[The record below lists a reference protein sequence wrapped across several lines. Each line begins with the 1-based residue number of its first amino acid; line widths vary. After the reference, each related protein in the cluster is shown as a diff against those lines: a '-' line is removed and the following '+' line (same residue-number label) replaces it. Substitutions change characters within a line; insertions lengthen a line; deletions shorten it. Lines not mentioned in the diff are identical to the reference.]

1 MQRKT
6 MIGNLSW
13 RASVLALS
21 FGLNTAAMAAVSDGG
36 NGDSELA
43 QAAGKAAKPD
53 DASKEPRQSEANAQD
68 REWQDEIIT
77 VYATRSES
85 SAFAYPGQVSVVDRE
100 RILDFNPSAIQDVFQ
115 AIPGAQ
121 FDSGPRRS
129 GDAPIIRGLTGNG
142 VLIFLDG
149 ARQSFVSGHDGRF
162 FVDPELVKSVEVVR
176 GPSSALYGSGA
187 LGGVIAT
194 RTITADDFLGEGE
207 NFGVRLNAGFQSV
220 NDEFRL
226 GVTGVGKTADGSLD
240 LVTHLTYRNSGDIR
254 LGSGNVLPADDEIT
268 SSMIK
273 FTARPSDGV
282 ELSASYLRFAL
293 DATDP
298 QNPQGANIAGPA
310 NGLVFRDSRN
320 DTVQL
325 GLKWDAASPLID
337 ASIVGYYSRN
347 AVTEDE
353 VESPRTVD
361 RQVES
366 FGILVDNRSRFAL
379 GDMGELTLTYGAELY
394 RDEQSGLDNATAD
407 GTRGGVPDA
416 RTDFA
421 GVFLQAEFELANLGP
436 IPGELTIIP
445 GIRWDSFTSD
455 AEGETFSIDDDQFSP
470 KIGISY
476 RPIPEFLLFGSYALG
491 FRAPSF
497 NEAFADGAHF
507 VVPNLSVPPGPRGPA
522 FVSNLFIGNTDLQ
535 PEQSENWEVGAGL
548 DFDDLLQDGDRF
560 TIKGSYYR
568 NDVDDLIGLDVN
580 TPLGCFV
587 PSLAFAQPCGTGAAF
602 GNTSQN
608 VNIRNAR
615 IDGVEVE
622 FSYDSDVFYARGYF
636 ATINGVDRDNG
647 EFLEGVLQPDTLFID
662 FGAKLGQSGLRI
674 GSRNTYAAD
683 FTAINQP
690 QDARD
695 SYLVSDLYI
704 VWQPQIAALRGVRL
718 DLGIDNIADADFEVV
733 NAGVSQP
740 GRNAKIALS
749 WTKSW

>member
-1 MQRKT
+1 MVRKIKHT
-6 MIGNLSW
+6 SM
-13 RASVLALS
+13 LAL
-21 FGLNTAAMAAVSDGG
+21 TYTIAMGSAVPAFAQDQVQDADTAVSATNSDE
-36 NGDSELA
+36 NIAPGDEN
-43 QAAGKAAKPD
+43 D
-53 DASKEPRQSEANAQD
+53 
-68 REWQDEIIT
+68 IIT

-85 SAFAYPGQVSVVDRE
+85 SAFNYPGQVSVVE
-100 RILDFNPSAIQDVFQ
+100 RDIILDFNPSTLQDVFQ
-115 AIPGAQ
+115 AIPGTQ

-129 GDAPIIRGLTGNG
+129 GDAPTIRGLTDNG

-194 RTITADDFLGEGE
+194 RTITADDFLAEGE

-226 GVTGVGKTADGSLD
+226 GVTGVGKTSDGSLD
-240 LVTHLTYRNSGDIR
+240 LVAHFTYRNAGDIR
-254 LGSGNVLPADDEIT
+254 LGSGDILPADDEIA
-268 SSMIK
+268 SSLLK
-273 FTARPSDGV
+273 FTARPADGL
-282 ELSASYLRFAL
+282 ELSASYLRFSL

-298 QNPQGANIAGPA
+298 QNPQGANIANPA
-310 NGLVFRDSRN
+310 NELVFRDSRN

-337 ASIVGYYSRN
+337 FNAVGYYSRN
-347 AVTEDE
+347 AVQEDE
-353 VESPRTVD
+353 VLSPRTVD

-366 FGILVDNRSRFAL
+366 FGILLDNRSRFSL
-379 GDMGELTLTYGAELY
+379 GNNSDVTLTYGAEYY
-394 RDEQSGLDNATAD
+394 RDEQSGLDTETPD
-407 GTRGGVPDA
+407 TTRGGVPDA
-416 RTDFA
+416 RTDFI
-421 GVFLQAEFELANLGP
+421 GVFLQAELQLGDLGP
-436 IPGELTIIP
+436 IPGQLTIIP
-445 GIRWDSFTSD
+445 GIRWDSFDSEAT
-455 AEGETFSIDDDQFSP
+455 GEAFTIDDDEFSP
-470 KIGISY
+470 KIGVSY

-497 NEAFADGAHF
+497 NEAFADGVHF
-507 VVPNLSVPPGPRGPA
+507 VVPNLSAPPGPFEQN
-522 FVSNLFIGNTDLQ
+522 FVSNLFIGNSNLQ
-535 PEQSENWEVGAGL
+535 PEQSENWEVGAGF
-548 DFDDLLQDGDRF
+548 DFNDLLQAGDSF

-568 NDVDDLIGLDVN
+568 NNVDNLIGLDVN

-587 PSLAFAQPCGTGAAF
+587 PALAFAQPCGSGPDF

-608 VNIRNAR
+608 VNIQNAQ
-615 IDGVEVE
+615 IDGIEIE

-636 ATINGVDRDNG
+636 ATIDGVDRDSG
-647 EFLEGVLQPDTLFID
+647 AFLEGVLQPDTLYVD
-662 FGAKLGQSGLRI
+662 FGAKLGDTGLRI

-695 SYLVSDLYI
+695 AFLVSDLYI
-704 VWQPQIAALRGVRL
+704 VWQPQFAGLRGIRL
-718 DLGIDNIADADFEVV
+718 DLGLDNIADADFEVV